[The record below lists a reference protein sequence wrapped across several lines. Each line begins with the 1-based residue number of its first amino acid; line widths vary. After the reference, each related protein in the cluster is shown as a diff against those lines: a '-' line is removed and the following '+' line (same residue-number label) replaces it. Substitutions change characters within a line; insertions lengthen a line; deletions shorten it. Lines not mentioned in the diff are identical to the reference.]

1 MFASTFPVLCQNLAL
16 DNESIW
22 EEFARSD
29 TPERAIPS
37 SINSR
42 ITAFQRCLIMQVC
55 RPDRLETAMHE
66 FVKEA
71 FGGKNVQPSAFDLK
85 TLYQTE
91 TTNTDPILF
100 IISPGSD
107 PSAEL

>member
-1 MFASTFPVLCQNLAL
+1 
-16 DNESIW
+16 
-22 EEFARSD
+22 
-29 TPERAIPS
+29 
-37 SINSR
+37 
-42 ITAFQRCLIMQVC
+42 
-55 RPDRLETAMHE
+55 MHE